1 MITKKVNTN
10 LILAMTYLLQEMQE
24 LFCEDDIKRGQAI
37 KEYKDQKLKLIKGLD
52 YILNQAENYH
62 QSKLKKGGKP
72 NGNSSVIS
80 MAAQKR
86 AS

>member
-10 LILAMTYLLQEMQE
+10 LILAMTYLLQKMQE
-24 LFCEDDIKRGQAI
+24 LFCEDDIKRKQAI
-37 KEYKDQKLKLIKGLD
+37 EVYKENKAKLVKGLD

-62 QSKLKKGGKP
+62 QFRLEKGGKH
-72 NGNSSVIS
+72 NGNSSIVS
-80 MAAQKR
+80 MATQKR

>member
-10 LILAMTYLLQEMQE
+10 LILAMTYLLQNLQE
-24 LFCEDDIKRGQAI
+24 LFCEDDVKRKQAI
-37 KEYKDQKLKLIKGLD
+37 NDYKECKLKLVKGLD
-52 YILNQAENYH
+52 YILNQAEKF
-62 QSKLKKGGKP
+62 QEFRLKKGGKSD
-72 NGNSSVIS
+72 GNSSVVS

>member
-10 LILAMTYLLQEMQE
+10 LILAMTYLLQNLQG
-24 LFCEDDIKRGQAI
+24 LFCEDDVKRKQAI
-37 KEYKDQKLKLIKGLD
+37 EEYKANKAKLVKGLD

-62 QSKLKKGGKP
+62 QFRLRKGGKH
-72 NGNSSVIS
+72 NGNRSVIP
-80 MAAQKR
+80 MGTEKR

>member
-1 MITKKVNTN
+1 MITKKINTN
-10 LILAMTYLLQEMQE
+10 LILAMTYMLQSLQE
-24 LFCEDDIKRGQAI
+24 LFCEDDVKRGQAI
-37 KEYKDQKLKLIKGLD
+37 EEYKENKLKLIKGLD

-62 QSKLKKGGKP
+62 QSRLKKGGKP

-80 MAAQKR
+80 MATKKR